1 VIDSLIQF
9 AIDSEI
15 EVTTWDFKPPVRAI
29 YIHLPDSKPVIAY
42 CPKLENDTCL
52 FRTVFS
58 EELGHHFTSVGHALP
73 KEYYNYADRLVIS
86 KAEYKAMRWGANFLM
101 PISQLIYAAK
111 EGNKE
116 IWQIADYFTVTEEFV
131 KFRLSLPDYQEFKTA
146 NRRLCSF

>member
-1 VIDSLIQF
+1 MIDSLIQF

-42 CPKLENDTCL
+42 CPKLEHDTYL

-86 KAEYKAMRWGANFLM
+86 RAEYKAIRWGALFLM
-101 PISQLIYAAK
+101 PIDQLLGVIGK
-111 EGNKE
+111 TTETWE
-116 IWQIADYFTVTEEFV
+116 IAEYFAVTEEFV
-131 KFRLSLPDYQEFKTA
+131 KFRLNLPDCQEFKTA
-146 NRRLCSF
+146 NRRLYSF